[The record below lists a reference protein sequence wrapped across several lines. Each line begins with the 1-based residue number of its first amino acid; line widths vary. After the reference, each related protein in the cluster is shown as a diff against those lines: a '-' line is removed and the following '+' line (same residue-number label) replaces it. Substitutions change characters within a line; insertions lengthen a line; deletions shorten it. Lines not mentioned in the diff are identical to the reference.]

1 MTPGGAGPD
10 EPGQLGTH
18 TDTRDTGTVGH
29 RGAHEHT
36 VLRITQKNLTTGKN
50 RYSAGKPFK
59 NTGAG
64 APGGQTQV

>member
-1 MTPGGAGPD
+1 MSRDSWGHT
-10 EPGQLGTH
+10 QTHGTQ
-18 TDTRDTGTVGH
+18 VGH